1 MSSWRE
7 DYERKFISAEAAA
20 AMVKSGDKIAFT
32 SGREAF
38 AVGLALAARVGDLA
52 NVQILLPSPSF
63 DFGWYDEG
71 WQESFEIIV
80 RAPTATCQEAVD
92 ARRVDVDP
100 GTMIP
105 FLDIAGATAADV
117 VITEISAPDEN
128 GYCSFGNSLWAKKRQ
143 IENAKLAIAEVNK
156 SLIRTYGDNYIHVSE
171 IDYFVEHVSTG
182 RGARTGSLAGRELKA
197 PEPWLK
203 DVAGHVARLIRD
215 GDTLQIG
222 VGRTT
227 EPLVGLGIFDGR
239 QDLGWHSEA
248 TPPGVISLIHKGVIN
263 GKRKTLHP
271 GKAVVT
277 SIGGSS
283 QEEMAWV
290 NNNPEIMLVD
300 VAYLE
305 DLRVIGAHDNF
316 VAINNALMLDLTG
329 QVCCETLGRRQMATA
344 GGQIAFVFGSWL
356 SKGGRSI
363 TVLPSTAKNGT
374 VSRIV
379 PTLPEGSVVTI
390 QRNCVDYVV
399 TEYGTAHLKGRTR
412 RQRAEALIA
421 IAHPDFRGELT
432 KKAREFYWP

>member
-1 MSSWRE
+1 MNNWRD
-7 DYERKFISAEAAA
+7 DYEGRFISAEAAA
-20 AMVKSGDKIAFT
+20 AMVKSGDRVAFT

-38 AVGLALAARVGDLA
+38 AVGLALAARIGDLSD
-52 NVQILLPSPSF
+52 VRVLVPSPTF

-71 WQESFEIIV
+71 WQESFDIIV

-105 FLDIAGATAADV
+105 FVELAGAAAADV
-117 VITEISAPDEN
+117 VITEISTPDEN
-128 GYCSFGNSLWAKKRQ
+128 GFSSFGSSLWAKKRQ
-143 IENAKLAIAEVNK
+143 VENAKLTIAEVNEN
-156 SLIRTYGDNYIHVSE
+156 LIRTYGDNYIHVSE
-171 IDYFVEHVSTG
+171 IDYFVEHVSSG
-182 RGARTGSLAGRELKA
+182 GGGRTGSLAGRELKD

-203 DVAGHVARLIRD
+203 DIAGYVGQLIKD

-227 EPLVGLGIFDGR
+227 EPLVELGMLEGR

-248 TPPGVISLIHKGVIN
+248 TPPGIISLIRQGVIN
-263 GKRKTLHP
+263 GSRKTLHP

-283 QEEMAWV
+283 REEMAWV
-290 NNNPEIMLVD
+290 NNNPQVMLVD

-305 DLRVIGAHDNF
+305 DLRVIAAHDNM
-316 VAINNALMLDLTG
+316 VAINNALMIDLTG
-329 QVCCETLGRRQMATA
+329 QLCCETLGHRQMATA

-363 TVLPSTAKNGT
+363 TVLPSTAKNGS

-399 TEYGTAHLKGRTR
+399 TEYGVAQLKGKTR
-412 RQRAEALIA
+412 RERAEALIE
-421 IAHPDFRGELT
+421 IAHPEFRKQLT
-432 KKAREFYWP
+432 QKAREFYWP